1 MEKNFPKRL
10 QKLNRD
16 SLQSPLRVWAF
27 DEHRVGLVPT
37 QRRAWFPWWVV
48 PMSPFRWKFDW
59 SWVYG
64 FVEPSTGETDWFLM
78 PRVNYPS
85 LSLVLK
91 EFAHTHQIDTDNPAV
106 IVLDNARW
114 HTTKQLKIPTG
125 IHLMF
130 LPAYSP
136 ELQPAERLWPLVD
149 EAIENR
155 AFDSIEQLEEVIA
168 ERCIQLAQQPD
179 YVKRFT
185 HFHWWPIIK
194 TGTV

>member
-1 MEKNFPKRL
+1 MEKNFPHRL
-10 QKLNRD
+10 QTLNTD
-16 SLQSPLRVWAF
+16 TLQSPVRVWAF
-27 DEHRVGLVPT
+27 AEHRVGLVPP
-37 QRRAWFPWWVV
+37 QRRAWFPWWEV
-48 PMSPFRWKFDW
+48 PIAPFCWKFEW

-64 FVEPSTGETDWFLM
+64 FVEPQTGETDWFIM
-78 PRVNYPS
+78 PRVNHPS
-85 LSLVLK
+85 LSMVLE
-91 EFAHTHQIDTDNPAV
+91 EFANTHQIDEENPAV

-114 HTTKQLKIPTG
+114 HTTQKLEIPAG

-168 ERCIQLAQQPD
+168 ERCVQLANQTE

-185 HFHWWPIIK
+185 NFHWWPNTHAIA
-194 TGTV
+194 V

>member
-10 QKLNRD
+10 QKLNTD
-16 SLQSPLRVWAF
+16 KPHSPLRVWAF
-27 DEHRVGLVPT
+27 DKHRVGLVPT

-48 PMSPFRWKFDW
+48 PMAPFRWKFDW

-78 PRVNYPS
+78 PRVNHPS

-114 HTTKQLKIPTG
+114 HTTKQLKIPAG
-125 IHLMF
+125 IHLIF

-168 ERCIQLAQQPD
+168 ERCIQLAHQPD
-179 YVKRFT
+179 DVKRFT